1 MNIRRKILNGV
12 FGTFVALGLLSTS
25 TAHALVTEGDASAYA
40 LNATL
45 FGSPLVGPIPY
56 STANGNESDS
66 DSVISLDTAFL
77 DTGILNSSA
86 SSNVDGTPGS
96 KTAESSSSIAFF
108 DLDVLQNGLSADLI
122 SSYTNVSGDYGS
134 FNAIGNSS
142 ILGLTGYG
150 IFAPL
155 NGVTITGEANQTLL
169 DVAGIQVIANRQTST
184 CSATDCFM
192 TTDALY
198 INALGKVTLTLASS
212 SAHLAAPIPEPE
224 TYALMMMGL
233 AGLAGSKRIRN
244 RMKSIA

>member
-1 MNIRRKILNGV
+1 
-12 FGTFVALGLLSTS
+12 
-25 TAHALVTEGDASAYA
+25 
-40 LNATL
+40 
-45 FGSPLVGPIPY
+45 
-56 STANGNESDS
+56 
-66 DSVISLDTAFL
+66 
-77 DTGILNSSA
+77 
-86 SSNVDGTPGS
+86 
-96 KTAESSSSIAFF
+96 
-108 DLDVLQNGLSADLI
+108 
-122 SSYTNVSGDYGS
+122 
-134 FNAIGNSS
+134 
-142 ILGLTGYG
+142 YG